1 MLSLSAWSYV
11 VVYAVI
17 GDETQTHVHTQ
28 MHTET
33 PSILR
38 SVLLGDPGA
47 HSRSALAVAHIGRIG

>member
-1 MLSLSAWSYV
+1 MTAKTWRWSYV

-33 PSILR
+33 PSLVP
-38 SVLLGDPGA
+38 SALLGDPGA
-47 HSRSALAVAHIGRIG
+47 HSRSACRTHR